1 MTKTEAY
8 RVLGVGNDATDAQIK
23 LAYRALARAFHPDR
37 YHAPDASTRMAEINL
52 AYETTTSNEI
62 MAQSLQQDYADLFG
76 SALDDLK
83 I

>member
-8 RVLGVGNDATDAQIK
+8 RVLEIGNGATDTQIK

-37 YHAPDASTRMAEINL
+37 CHAPDASTRMAEINL
-52 AYETTTSNEI
+52 AYETATSNEI
-62 MAQSLQQDYADLFG
+62 MAKSIHQDYADLFG